1 MQPNCTSPSD
11 IPPAPA
17 ARAKARVCLVG
28 AGPGDPELLN
38 VKAVN
43 RLRNADVVLHDA
55 LVSPDV
61 LALVLPSTR
70 VLNVGKR
77 CGHKSITQS
86 EINSLLVSFA
96 TEGNL
101 VVRLK
106 SGDPLLFG
114 RAGEEIDALRQN
126 GIDVEIVPGIT
137 AAVAAA
143 ASAQISL
150 TDRRYAEQVLLVSA
164 HQAPGKAGPD
174 WGGLISSGTTIVVYM
189 PGQTRDVAEGL
200 IHAGLSGHTPCIV
213 ISKISLPEEQSHR
226 TTLGSMCGSVQP
238 PAPCLLIIG
247 ETVATSTLT
256 DSGSPH
262 GRSVCLHETQLARLR
277 SGLC

>member
-1 MQPNCTSPSD
+1 MQPNRTLPSD
-11 IPPAPA
+11 APPKPA
-17 ARAKARVCLVG
+17 ARAKGRACLVG
-28 AGPGDPELLN
+28 AGPGDPELLT

-43 RLRNADVVLHDA
+43 RLRSADVVLHDA
-55 LVSPDV
+55 LVSPEV
-61 LALVLPSTR
+61 LALVSPSAR

-77 CGHKSITQS
+77 CGDKCITQS

-96 TEGNL
+96 AEGNL

-114 RAGEEIDALRQN
+114 RAGEEIDALRQK

-143 ASAQISL
+143 ATAQISL

-174 WGGLISSGTTIVVYM
+174 WRALISSRTTIVVYM
-189 PGQTRDVAEGL
+189 PGQTSDVAEGL
-200 IHAGLSGHTPCIV
+200 IHAGLSGQTPCII
-213 ISKISLPEEQSHR
+213 ISKISLPEEQSRR
-226 TTLGSMCGSVQP
+226 TTLGSLCGSVQL

-247 ETVATSTLT
+247 EVAATSTLA
-256 DSGSPH
+256 DHMANLVLIPQMAGQAPSQKSP
-262 GRSVCLHETQLARLR
+262 
-277 SGLC
+277 